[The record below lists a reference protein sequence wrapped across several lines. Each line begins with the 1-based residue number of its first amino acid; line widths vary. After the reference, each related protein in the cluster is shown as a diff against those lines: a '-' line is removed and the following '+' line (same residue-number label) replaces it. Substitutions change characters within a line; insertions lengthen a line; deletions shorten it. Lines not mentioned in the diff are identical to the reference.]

1 MTHFTSISSSALE
14 KGVRDNFPASN
25 AQFGQAQA
33 PFQLRKTRISESA
46 FVVQLATIVN
56 ESKASGNSLGLQFFL
71 IDLENVQPTD
81 IGSLMPTASV
91 EPFLTTVQMHHGRG
105 YNVQSRW

>member
-1 MTHFTSISSSALE
+1 M
-14 KGVRDNFPASN
+14 VRLPV
-25 AQFGQAQA
+25 
-33 PFQLRKTRISESA
+33 PFQLRRTRISESVL
-46 FVVQLATIVN
+46 VVQLATIVN
-56 ESKASGNSLGLQFFL
+56 ESKASGNSLGFQFFL
-71 IDLENVQPTD
+71 IDFENVQPTG